1 MKHFPDLNAI
11 VPSVTLILSA
21 AEAPPTFGRAEP
33 AQPKQQRQVGA
44 EQIDIRLPIVHEF
57 LRSSNL
63 EANSRRLYEREL
75 KQFMGWAEVPF
86 GAVTA
91 ALLGRYRAYLEQERR
106 TQQGKPLSRNS
117 VNAALTALKSF
128 FGWLHLTHPYQC
140 PSNPATSVK
149 WLKTTLS
156 TPQDLSQA
164 AIGWIWATLPLL
176 GESRDRDEVLI
187 HLLIH
192 GLRASEVVD
201 LSIASFDGDA
211 VFLAETKTHQSR
223 LVPLSQNSLKVMGQY
238 LGWRR
243 EALADSLSPE
253 APLVVSL
260 HPGYRGKR
268 ISYGGI
274 YAAVERIA
282 QQSRRLCLVEWV
294 KTEGEGAIASALT
307 GQFAPAPVPQEA
319 VDRLLTGDAEGNW
332 DEAAE
337 AALLP
342 QVPPEIRRVLE
353 ELQGVYPHQFRHT
366 YATQLLLT
374 MGITPEAARK
384 LTGHQSQ
391 AAFRRYAMRAEQQAA
406 MNAFRAAEGSGKSL
420 VPD

>member
-11 VPSVTLILSA
+11 VPPVTLVLPK
-21 AEAPPTFGRAEP
+21 EKPDP
-33 AQPKQQRQVGA
+33 AQEKASVMPQRVSPEQV
-44 EQIDIRLPIVHEF
+44 DIRLPIVHEF

-75 KQFMGWAEVPF
+75 KQFMAWADVPF
-86 GAVTA
+86 GSVTA
-91 ALLGRYRAYLEQERR
+91 SLLGRYRAYLEQERR
-106 TQQGKPLSRNS
+106 TQKGTPLSRNS
-117 VNAALTALKSF
+117 INAAITALKSF
-128 FGWLHLTHPYQC
+128 FGWLHLTYPHQC
-140 PSNPATSVK
+140 PNNPAVSVK

-164 AIGWIWATLPLL
+164 ALGWIWATLPLL
-176 GESRDRDEVLI
+176 GESRDRDELLI

-192 GLRASEVVD
+192 GLRASEVVG

-223 LVPLSQNSLKVMGQY
+223 LVPLSQSSLKLVQRY
-238 LGWRR
+238 LNWRR
-243 EALADSLSPE
+243 EALGDSLSPE

-282 QQSRRLCLVEWV
+282 QQSRRLCLLEWI
-294 KTEGEGAIASALT
+294 KAEGERAIAQALT
-307 GQFAPAPVPQEA
+307 GQFAPVPQLREA
-319 VDRLLTGDAEGNW
+319 IDRLLQRDLEGGW
-332 DEAAE
+332 DESSE
-337 AALLP
+337 GVLIPQLP
-342 QVPPEIRRVLE
+342 DEIRRVLE
-353 ELQGVYPHQFRHT
+353 ELQGVHPHQFRHT

-374 MGITPEAARK
+374 LGMTPESARK

-391 AAFRRYAMRAEQQAA
+391 AAFRRYVLRAEQQAA
-406 MNAFRAAEGSGKSL
+406 IAAFRVAEGAGKSI
-420 VPD
+420 VPDSSD

>member
-1 MKHFPDLNAI
+1 MKHFPELNAI
-11 VPSVTLILSA
+11 VPPVTLIFPE
-21 AEAPPTFGRAEP
+21 AEATPTGGKAKATP
-33 AQPKQQRQVGA
+33 AQPKQRQPTDSD
-44 EQIDIRLPIVHEF
+44 QIDIRLPIVHEF

-75 KQFMGWAEVPF
+75 KQFMAWAEVPF
-86 GAVTA
+86 GTVTA
-91 ALLGRYRAYLEQERR
+91 ALLGRYRAYLEAERL
-106 TQQGKPLSRNS
+106 TQQCKPLSRNS
-117 VNAALTALKSF
+117 INAALTALKSF
-128 FGWLHLTHPYQC
+128 FGWLHLTHPHQC
-140 PSNPATSVK
+140 PSNPAASVK

-176 GESRDRDEVLI
+176 GETGDRDQLLI
-187 HLLIH
+187 HLLMH
-192 GLRASEVVD
+192 GLRASEVVN

-238 LGWRR
+238 LDWRR
-243 EALADSLSPE
+243 EALADSLLPE

-282 QQSRRLCLVEWV
+282 QQSRRLCWMEWV
-294 KTEGEGAIASALT
+294 KAEGETIAQTPELKEAI
-307 GQFAPAPVPQEA
+307 
-319 VDRLLTGDAEGNW
+319 DRLSQCASDRNW
-332 DEAAE
+332 DETAATVFPQ
-337 AALLP
+337 LP
-342 QVPPEIRRVLE
+342 LEIRRVLE

-391 AAFRRYAMRAEQQAA
+391 TSFRRYAMRAEQQAA
-406 MNAFRAAEGSGKSL
+406 MNAFRAAEQTGKSL
-420 VPD
+420 VPDLKD

>member
-11 VPSVTLILSA
+11 VPPVTLLLAGENLDGELEKPRI
-21 AEAPPTFGRAEP
+21 
-33 AQPKQQRQVGA
+33 KQQVKP

-75 KQFMGWAEVPF
+75 KQFMAWVEVPF
-86 GAVTA
+86 GSVTA
-91 ALLGRYRAYLEQERR
+91 SLLGRYRAYLEQERK
-106 TQQGKPLSRNS
+106 TQKGTPLSRNS
-117 VNAALTALKSF
+117 INAAITALKSF
-128 FGWLHLTHPYQC
+128 FGWLHLTYPHQC
-140 PSNPATSVK
+140 PNNPAVSIK

-164 AIGWIWATLPLL
+164 ALSWIWATLPLL
-176 GESRDRDEVLI
+176 GDSRDRDELLI
-187 HLLIH
+187 HMLIH
-192 GLRASEVVD
+192 GLRASEVVG

-223 LVPLSQNSLKVMGQY
+223 LVPLSQSSLKLVQRY
-238 LGWRR
+238 LNWRR
-243 EALADSLSPE
+243 EALGDSLSPE

-282 QQSRRLCLVEWV
+282 QQSRRLCLLEWI
-294 KTEGEGAIASALT
+294 KAEGEGAIA
-307 GQFAPAPVPQEA
+307 PVPQLREA
-319 VDRLLTGDAEGNW
+319 IDQLLQCNSEGEWDEVAEG
-332 DEAAE
+332 
-337 AALLP
+337 ALISQLP
-342 QVPPEIRRVLE
+342 DEIRRVLE
-353 ELQGVYPHQFRHT
+353 ELQGVHPHQFRHT

-374 MGITPEAARK
+374 LGMTPESARK

-391 AAFRRYAMRAEQQAA
+391 AAFRRYVMRAEQQAA
-406 MNAFRAAEGSGKSL
+406 MNTFRAAEGAGKSL
-420 VPD
+420 VPTEFTT

>member
-1 MKHFPDLNAI
+1 MKHFPELNAI
-11 VPSVTLILSA
+11 VPPVTLIFPEERSDSA
-21 AEAPPTFGRAEP
+21 QENARV
-33 AQPKQQRQVGA
+33 KQQRVNS

-75 KQFMGWAEVPF
+75 KQFMAWADVPF
-86 GAVTA
+86 GSVTA
-91 ALLGRYRAYLEQERR
+91 SLLGRYRAYLEQERR
-106 TQQGKPLSRNS
+106 TQKGTPLSRNS
-117 VNAALTALKSF
+117 INAAITALKSF
-128 FGWLHLTHPYQC
+128 FGWLHLTHSHQC
-140 PSNPATSVK
+140 PNNPAASVK

-164 AIGWIWATLPLL
+164 ALSWIWATLPRL
-176 GESRDRDEVLI
+176 GESRDRDELLI

-223 LVPLSQNSLKVMGQY
+223 LVPLSQSSLKLMRRY
-238 LGWRR
+238 LTWRR
-243 EALADSLSPE
+243 EALEDSLSPE

-282 QQSRRLCLVEWV
+282 QQGRQLCLLEWI
-294 KTEGEGAIASALT
+294 KAEEERAIAL
-307 GQFAPAPVPQEA
+307 VPQLREA
-319 VDRLLTGDAEGNW
+319 IEQLLRCDLEGGW

-337 AALLP
+337 VELVPQLP
-342 QVPPEIRRVLE
+342 DEIRRVLE
-353 ELQGVYPHQFRHT
+353 ELQGVHPHQFRHT

-374 MGITPEAARK
+374 LGMTPEAARK

-391 AAFRRYAMRAEQQAA
+391 AAFQRYAMRAEQQAA
-406 MNAFRAAEGSGKSL
+406 MNAFRAAEGTGKSL
-420 VPD
+420 VPDASDLG

>member
-1 MKHFPDLNAI
+1 MKHFPELNTI
-11 VPSVTLILSA
+11 VPPVTLILPEEKPEPVQEKAKVKQRRVSA
-21 AEAPPTFGRAEP
+21 EH
-33 AQPKQQRQVGA
+33 
-44 EQIDIRLPIVHEF
+44 IDIRLPIVHEF

-63 EANSRRLYEREL
+63 EAHSRRLYEREL
-75 KQFMGWAEVPF
+75 KQFMAWAEVPF
-86 GAVTA
+86 GSVTA

-106 TQQGKPLSRNS
+106 TQKGTPLSRNS
-117 VNAALTALKSF
+117 INAAITALKSF
-128 FGWLHLTHPYQC
+128 FGWLHLTYPYQC
-140 PSNPATSVK
+140 PNNPAASVK

-164 AIGWIWATLPLL
+164 ALSWIWVTLPRL
-176 GESRDRDEVLI
+176 GESRDRDELLI

-223 LVPLSQNSLKVMGQY
+223 LVPLSQSSLKLMQRY
-238 LGWRR
+238 LIWRR
-243 EALADSLSPE
+243 EVLGDSPSPE

-268 ISYGGI
+268 VSYGGI

-282 QQSRRLCLVEWV
+282 QQSRRLCLLEWI
-294 KTEGEGAIASALT
+294 KAEGAIER
-307 GQFAPAPVPQEA
+307 VPQLREA
-319 VDRLLTGDAEGNW
+319 IDRLLQCDLEGNW
-332 DEAAE
+332 DEGAE
-337 AALLP
+337 GALISQLP
-342 QVPPEIRRVLE
+342 DEIRRVLE
-353 ELQGVYPHQFRHT
+353 ELQGVHPHQFRHT

-374 MGITPEAARK
+374 LGMTPEAARK

-391 AAFRRYAMRAEQQAA
+391 AAFRRYVMRAEQQAA
-406 MNAFRAAEGSGKSL
+406 MNAFRAAEEAGKSL
-420 VPD
+420 VPELKELNY